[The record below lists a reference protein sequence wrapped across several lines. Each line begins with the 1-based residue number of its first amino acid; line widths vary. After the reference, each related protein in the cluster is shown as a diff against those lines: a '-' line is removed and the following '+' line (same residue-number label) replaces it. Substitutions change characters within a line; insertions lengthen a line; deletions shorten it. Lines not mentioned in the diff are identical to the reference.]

1 MVKAKLKELRK
12 KQGLTQED
20 MALALGYKDK
30 SSYCLIEN
38 GKSRVTVDTANKIA
52 SILSLNS
59 TQTQEIFFNIKV

>member
-1 MVKAKLKELRK
+1 MVNVKLRELRK
-12 KQGLTQED
+12 EKGFTQED

-52 SILSLNS
+52 AVLNLSA
-59 TQTQEIFFNIKV
+59 TQTQEVFFTCNV

>member
-1 MVKAKLKELRK
+1 MINTKLRELRK
-12 KQGLTQED
+12 EKGLTQED

-52 SILSLNS
+52 AVLNLNS
-59 TQTQEIFFNIKV
+59 TQTQEIFFTCEV